1 MSSANESALRQTNE
15 ELRVLYDES
24 AEGIIIA
31 DLQGK
36 RFHRVNR
43 AICRMLGYT
52 EEEMLS
58 LSVEDIHPAD
68 SLPHVSAAFKAMSE
82 RRLKCVRDIPCLRKD
97 GVLVYADV
105 SATHITYQGQ
115 ACLLGFFHDITE
127 RKWTIELLRASD
139 DRYRTIADNVAD
151 VIWTVEFPTKFLKQ
165 RWGKAAPAELADAVL
180 NHWRFSYV
188 NPAAERVFGYT
199 PEESKTILLHDL
211 VAPEAIALARNV
223 LIEDFSRDASQPAD
237 AYQKRFLE
245 VECRAKD
252 GSHRW
257 CEIVSTYLRDEEGVP
272 TGLLGITRD
281 VTERRRAERALR
293 ESEATLRGLFENLP
307 DLIMMLDRNAN
318 IQFINRAQSGISRKE
333 HIGECIYNFASP
345 EYRESSRRALDRA
358 LATGQP
364 QTTESRDIFGNW
376 WSNRIVPIVGE
387 NGIENII
394 VIGTD
399 VTQGRLAAE
408 AVKKEQRLLRHLL
421 ELHERERRL
430 ISYEI
435 HDGFAQQLTGAL
447 YRLQA
452 FRETLARDAAEAWKG
467 FDSAANLLARAIDEA
482 RRLISGL
489 RPPVLDELGIVD
501 AVQYIICEHRKDSG
515 PEIEFEHDL
524 PRRHL
529 APSLESTV
537 FRIVQESLQ
546 NACRHSRSDKI
557 RVALI
562 QRGDHIHIDVRDW
575 GIGFDSDAVG
585 EEQFGLQGI
594 RERVRLLEGSVTIES
609 TPTEGTRISVRLPLF
624 GGDGDAPAA
633 L

>member
-1 MSSANESALRQTNE
+1 MSGANEPTLRQTNE

-24 AEGIIIA
+24 AEGIIVA
-31 DLQGK
+31 DLQSK
-36 RFHRVNR
+36 AFHRVNR

-68 SLPHVSAAFKAMSE
+68 SLSHVLAAFKAAGE
-82 RRLKCVRDIPCLRKD
+82 RRLKCIRDIPCLRKD
-97 GVLVYADV
+97 GGLVYADISV
-105 SATHITYQGQ
+105 AHFKYQDRN
-115 ACLLGFFHDITE
+115 CLLGLFHDITE

-139 DRYRTIADNVAD
+139 DRYRTIANNVAD
-151 VIWTVEFPTKFLKQ
+151 VIWTVEFPTEILKQ
-165 RWGKAAPAELADAVL
+165 RWREAAPAELADTVL

-188 NPAAERVFGYT
+188 SPASERVFGYT
-199 PEESKTILLHDL
+199 SEESKNLSLRDL
-211 VAPEAIALARNV
+211 VAPEAIARARNA
-223 LIEDFSRDASQPAD
+223 LTEDFSRDASQPAD

-252 GSHRW
+252 GSYRW
-257 CEIVSTYLRDEEGVP
+257 CEIVSTYMRDEEGMP
-272 TGLLGITRD
+272 TGLLGVTRD
-281 VTERRRAERALR
+281 VTEHRRAERALR

-318 IQFINRAQSGISRKE
+318 IQFINRAQSGISREE
-333 HIGECIYNFASP
+333 HIGASLCNFTTP
-345 EYRESSRRALDRA
+345 EHKESCRCAFDLA
-358 LATGQP
+358 IATGQP
-364 QTTESRDIFGNW
+364 QTTETRDIFGNW

-394 VIGTD
+394 VIGTN

-408 AVKKEQRLLRHLL
+408 AVKKEQRLLRQML

-467 FDSAANLLARAIDEA
+467 FDSAANLLAWAIDEA

-501 AVQYIICEHRKDSG
+501 AVQYIICEHRKDDG

-529 APSLESTV
+529 APSLESAV

-585 EEQFGLQGI
+585 EERFGLQGI

-609 TPTEGTRISVRLPLF
+609 VPTEGTRISVRLPLF
-624 GGDGDAPAA
+624 ESNGDAPAA

>member
-1 MSSANESALRQTNE
+1 MSSASESPLPQSNEALRA
-15 ELRVLYDES
+15 LYDES
-24 AEGIIIA
+24 AEGIIIG

-36 RFHRVNR
+36 NFLGVNR

-68 SLPHVSAAFKAMSE
+68 NLPHVSAAFKAMSE

-97 GVLVYADV
+97 GLLVHADI
-105 SATHITYQGQ
+105 SATHITYQGR
-115 ACLLGFFHDITE
+115 ACLLGLFHDVTE
-127 RKWTIELLRASD
+127 RKRTIELLRASD
-139 DRYRTIADNVAD
+139 DRYRAITNNLAD

-165 RWGKAAPAELADAVL
+165 RWGKAAPAELVDAVM

-188 NPAAERVFGYT
+188 SPAAERVFGYT
-199 PEESKTILLHDL
+199 PEESKTLSLRDL
-211 VAPEAIALARNV
+211 ITPETIDRVRKAVTEVFSWDASKSPEAFR
-223 LIEDFSRDASQPAD
+223 
-237 AYQKRFLE
+237 KRFLDI
-245 VECRAKD
+245 ECRAKD
-252 GSHRW
+252 GSLHW

-272 TGLLGITRD
+272 IGLQGITRD

-318 IQFINRAQSGISRKE
+318 IQFINRAQSGISREE
-333 HIGECIYNFASP
+333 HIGAYLFDFASP
-345 EYRESSRRALDRA
+345 EHKESCRRAFDLA

-364 QTTESRDIFGNW
+364 QTTELRCIFGNW
-376 WSNRIVPIVGE
+376 WSSRIVPIVGE
-387 NGIENII
+387 NGIENTI
-394 VIGTD
+394 VISTD

-408 AVKKEQRLLRHLL
+408 AVKKEQRLLRQLL

-452 FRETLARDAAEAWKG
+452 FRETLARDAAEVWKG

-501 AVQYIICEHRKDSG
+501 AVQYIIYEHRKDGG

-529 APSLESTV
+529 APSLESAV

-557 RVALI
+557 RVALT

-585 EEQFGLQGI
+585 EERFGLQGI

-609 TPTEGTRISVRLPLF
+609 APTEGTRLSVRLPLF
-624 GGDGDAPAA
+624 EGDAPAA